1 MGTLLMGITTQ
12 ITDNSKYGVVVIAC
26 MFVIGG
32 IIFKSKCHN
41 LDKFDYY
48 MMKGEINHVT
58 TKQIYQNN
66 KYLYYHHDD
75 DYYNLHL
82 LWLLCT

>member
-1 MGTLLMGITTQ
+1 MLKSFQKVRRVNILEFFDIFGKGASFMGTLLMGITTQ

-41 LDKFDYY
+41 QAD
-48 MMKGEINHVT
+48 
-58 TKQIYQNN
+58 
-66 KYLYYHHDD
+66 
-75 DYYNLHL
+75 
-82 LWLLCT
+82 

>member
-1 MGTLLMGITTQ
+1 MIKLKKGE
-12 ITDNSKYGVVVIAC
+12 
-26 MFVIGG
+26 
-32 IIFKSKCHN
+32 IIN
-41 LDKFDYY
+41 LLDKFDYY

-66 KYLYYHHDD
+66 EYLYYHHDD

>member
-1 MGTLLMGITTQ
+1 MKTTLIIVMTLLMGITTQ

-41 LDKFDYY
+41 QAD
-48 MMKGEINHVT
+48 
-58 TKQIYQNN
+58 
-66 KYLYYHHDD
+66 
-75 DYYNLHL
+75 
-82 LWLLCT
+82 

>member
-32 IIFKSKCHN
+32 IFSSLNGHNQQTKVCFFIILQVFKAK
-41 LDKFDYY
+41 
-48 MMKGEINHVT
+48 
-58 TKQIYQNN
+58 
-66 KYLYYHHDD
+66 
-75 DYYNLHL
+75 
-82 LWLLCT
+82 

>member
-1 MGTLLMGITTQ
+1 MIKLKKGE
-12 ITDNSKYGVVVIAC
+12 
-26 MFVIGG
+26 
-32 IIFKSKCHN
+32 IIN
-41 LDKFDYY
+41 LLDKFDYY

-75 DYYNLHL
+75 CL
-82 LWLLCT
+82 LYTSPSPRDAHESRMPSSA